1 MHRYERQRDL
11 VNQERLLKAKVMIAG
26 VGGLGGFTAVN
37 LALAGVGTLILV
49 DPDTVE
55 ESNLNR
61 QLLYREDNIG
71 SKKVMVARD
80 FLRELNP
87 HIDVLAIDARVEN
100 VDDSIDFDIVVDGLD
115 NYPSRIHAEHLAL
128 SRGVP
133 FVFGAVEGYMGMV
146 TFIDSTTRKLEEFI
160 HGENTGTPQVLAA
173 TASFISG
180 IQSLEVIKY
189 LSEKGDLLRNRLLI
203 YDALSTNFT
212 EVKL

>member
-61 QLLYREDNIG
+61 QLLYREEHIG
-71 SKKVMVARD
+71 RKKVMVARD
-80 FLRELNP
+80 FLKGVNP
-87 HIDVLAIDARVEN
+87 HIDVLAIDTPVEN
-100 VDDSIDFDIVVDGLD
+100 VDDSIDFDVVVDGLD

-133 FVFGAVEGYMGMV
+133 FVFGAVEGYMGML
-146 TFIDSTTRKLEEFI
+146 TFIDGETKRLKHFM
-160 HGENTGTPQVLAA
+160 HGRVSQNSQVLAGTA
-173 TASFISG
+173 AFTASL
-180 IQSLEVIKY
+180 QALEAIKY
-189 LSEKGDLLRNRLLI
+189 LSGRGDLLRNRLLI
-203 YDALSTNFT
+203 YDALSTNFV